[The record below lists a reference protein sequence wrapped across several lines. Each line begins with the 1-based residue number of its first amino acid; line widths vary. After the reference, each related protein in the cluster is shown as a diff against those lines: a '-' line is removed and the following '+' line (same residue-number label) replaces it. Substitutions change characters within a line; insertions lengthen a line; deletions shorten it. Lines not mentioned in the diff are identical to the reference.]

1 MNPGLFF
8 NFLSSQAKVDRR
20 EMLEMTGK
28 LGMVGALTAL
38 GLLGEPGKAAAAHRG
53 SGGGFGD
60 TLFDFSNLGSWV
72 PGPYGA
78 GDQRGSFNEVTPDKT
93 ASALRGTLNRGRAVK
108 TYQLGEL
115 MWNGFPAFATVPRR
129 IYEQR
134 LTMAG
139 YTPPPQFAAEGGI
152 VHPFG
157 ALGSNQLSLHE
168 ERFAAEQSPGFP
180 PLSTTYQI
188 ATQLDNLN
196 HIGFREF
203 FYNGFRG
210 PDIARGYGTS
220 ALGSEN
226 MGPIV
231 TRGLLLDVLGLKVA
245 RGDTADI
252 VPASNGRPVLR
263 SNYRITLE
271 DLYGAM
277 EFGRIRDI
285 LPGDAVMIR
294 TGWNQLLK
302 RVNRQTNPADI
313 ARWNGAGGLPG
324 IYLAEGQY
332 LLTQRPALV
341 ASDSWALEV
350 LGSPDNIPGTAFPVH
365 QDLIMRGGIRIGE
378 SVSLDG
384 LAEDRVYEFVYM
396 VTPQFAEGATCGN
409 TAPAALGQP
418 RH

>member
-8 NFLSSQAKVDRR
+8 NFLSSQTKIDRR
-20 EMLEMTGK
+20 ELLEMTGK
-28 LGMVGALTAL
+28 LGVVGAFAAL
-38 GLLGEPGKAAAAHRG
+38 GLLGGPSKASAARRPGSDKFTD
-53 SGGGFGD
+53 S
-60 TLFDFSNLGSWV
+60 LFDFSDLSAWA

-78 GDQRGSFNEVTPDKT
+78 DDQRGSLNEVTPEKT
-93 ASALRGTLNRGRAVK
+93 ASALRGTLNRGRSVK

-115 MWNGFPAFATVPRR
+115 MFNGFPAFSTVPRR

-139 YTPPPQFAAEGGI
+139 YTPTPQFEAEGGI

-168 ERFAAEQSPGFP
+168 ERFACEQSPGYP

-196 HIGFREF
+196 HIGYREF

-210 PDIARGYGTS
+210 PDIARGYGTA
-220 ALGSEN
+220 ALGAEN

-231 TRGLLLDVLGLKVA
+231 TRGLLLDVLGLKLA
-245 RGDTADI
+245 RGARADLTA
-252 VPASNGRPVLR
+252 ASNGRPLLR
-263 SNYRITLE
+263 ENYRITLQ
-271 DLYGAM
+271 DLYDAM
-277 EFGRIRDI
+277 EFGGIRDI

-302 RVNRQTNPADI
+302 RVNRQTNPSDI
-313 ARWNGAGGLPG
+313 ARWSGSAGLPG
-324 IYLAEGQY
+324 IYLAEGQF
-332 LLTQRPALV
+332 LLTRRPAVV
-341 ASDSWALEV
+341 ASDTWALEV
-350 LGSPDNIPGTAFPVH
+350 LGSPSNINGTAFPVH
-365 QDLIMRGGIRIGE
+365 QDLLMRGGVRIGE

-384 LAEDRVYEFVYM
+384 LADDRVYEFVYM

-409 TAPAALGQP
+409 SAPAALGQP
-418 RH
+418 R

>member
-1 MNPGLFF
+1 
-8 NFLSSQAKVDRR
+8 
-20 EMLEMTGK
+20 
-28 LGMVGALTAL
+28 
-38 GLLGEPGKAAAAHRG
+38 
-53 SGGGFGD
+53 
-60 TLFDFSNLGSWV
+60 
-72 PGPYGA
+72 
-78 GDQRGSFNEVTPDKT
+78 
-93 ASALRGTLNRGRAVK
+93 LNHGRPVK

-115 MWNGFPAFATVPRR
+115 MFNGFPAFATVPRR

-152 VHPFG
+152 IHPFG

-168 ERFAAEQSPGFP
+168 ERFACEQSPGYP

-210 PDIARGYGTS
+210 PEIARGYGTS
-220 ALGSEN
+220 ALGAEN

-231 TRGLLLDVLGLKVA
+231 TRGVLLDVLGLKLA
-245 RGDTADI
+245 RGASADLST
-252 VPASNGRPVLR
+252 ASNGRPLLR
-263 SNYRITLE
+263 GDYRITLE
-271 DLYGAM
+271 DLYDAM
-277 EFGRIRDI
+277 GFGGIRDI

-302 RVNRQTNPADI
+302 RVNRQTNPSDI
-313 ARWNGAGGLPG
+313 ARWSASGGMPG
-324 IYLAEGQY
+324 IYLAEGQF
-332 LLTQRPALV
+332 LLTRRPAVV
-341 ASDSWALEV
+341 ASDTWALEV
-350 LGSPDNIPGTAFPVH
+350 LGSSSNIPGTAFPVH

-384 LAEDRVYEFVYM
+384 LADDRVYEFVYM

-418 RH
+418 R

>member
-8 NFLSSQAKVDRR
+8 NFLSSQTKMDRR
-20 EMLEMTGK
+20 ELLEMTGK
-28 LGMVGALTAL
+28 LGVVGAFTAL
-38 GLLGEPGKAAAAHRG
+38 GLLGAPGKASAARPP
-53 SGGGFGD
+53 SGGRFSD
-60 TLFDFSNLGSWV
+60 TLFDFSNLAAWV

-78 GDQRGSFNEVTPDKT
+78 GDERGSFNEVTPERT
-93 ASALRGTLNRGRAVK
+93 EEALRRTLHRGRPVK

-115 MWNGFPAFATVPRR
+115 MWNGFPAFSTVPRR

-134 LTMAG
+134 LTLAG
-139 YTPPPQFAAEGGI
+139 YAPPPGFAAEGGI

-168 ERFAAEQSPGFP
+168 ERFAAEQSPGYP
-180 PLSTTYQI
+180 PLSTTFQI

-196 HIGFREF
+196 HIGYLEF

-220 ALGSEN
+220 HLGAEN

-231 TRGLLLDVLGLKVA
+231 TRGVLLDVLGLKLK
-245 RGDTADI
+245 RGNSADLTT
-252 VPASNGRPVLR
+252 ASNGRPLLR
-263 SNYRITLE
+263 ENYRITLE
-271 DLYGAM
+271 DLHDAM
-277 EFGRIRDI
+277 ELGGIRDI

-302 RVNRQTNPADI
+302 RVNRQTDPSDI
-313 ARWNGAGGLPG
+313 ARWSASLGMPG
-324 IYLAEGQY
+324 IYIAEGQF
-332 LLTQRPALV
+332 LLTRRPALV
-341 ASDSWALEV
+341 ASDTWALEV
-350 LGSPDNIPGTAFPVH
+350 LGSPSNIPGTAFPVH

-384 LAEDRVYEFVYM
+384 LADDGVYEFVYM
-396 VTPQFAEGATCGN
+396 VTPQFSEGATCGN

-418 RH
+418 R